1 MQEPSR
7 DQGHASTWYLPSFSN
22 LLSCKTAVS
31 LETPASSDIIS
42 TKADITSRAFWLT
55 NLQQICKLLSI
66 ANPKPS
72 GSVSSS
78 DAAHKRFVVD
88 LLRRL
93 HKTFHPL
100 LCKVVHRS
108 VHETTKNLC
117 TKSHSPHQ
125 KNIQIGV
132 AEPDTSCMALSSTN
146 P

>member
-1 MQEPSR
+1 MP
-7 DQGHASTWYLPSFSN
+7 
-22 LLSCKTAVS
+22 
-31 LETPASSDIIS
+31 
-42 TKADITSRAFWLT
+42 
-55 NLQQICKLLSI
+55 LSI
-66 ANPKPS
+66 ENPKPS

-78 DAAHKRFVVD
+78 SAAHKRFVVD

-100 LCKVVHRS
+100 LCEVVHRS

-117 TKSHSPHQ
+117 TKSHSPHFDNQ
-125 KNIQIGV
+125 KNIQIGA